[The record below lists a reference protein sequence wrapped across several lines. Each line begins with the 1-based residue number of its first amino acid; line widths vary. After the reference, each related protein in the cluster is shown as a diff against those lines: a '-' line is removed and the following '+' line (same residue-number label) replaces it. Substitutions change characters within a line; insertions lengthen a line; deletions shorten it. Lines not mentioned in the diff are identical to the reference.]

1 MTAAGARVVRASAIR
16 SRAGRA
22 PLRASGLRVSGLR
35 GGLWAG
41 LWAGLRV
48 GLRAALPTGA
58 LLALLC
64 GCAAP
69 AINTADRANASAQA
83 QDSRV
88 QWLVLHFTGETLA
101 DSLRL
106 LTGPTV
112 SAHYLLSDETPPQVY
127 PLVDENRRAWHAG
140 DSAWR
145 GQTPLNASS
154 IGIEIVNPGPLR
166 QADGSIVF
174 APYPAAQIDVLI
186 PLMRAIMARHGIR
199 GDRILGHSDIAPQR
213 KVDPGPAFPWQR
225 LAAAGLVAWP
235 DAARVARLRPRF
247 EAALPS
253 LAWFAQALATVGYS
267 VPASGAPQA
276 TPDAAEAGIR
286 RVIAAFQMK
295 YRPARFDGQPDAETA
310 ALLQSL
316 LEGLAP

>member
-1 MTAAGARVVRASAIR
+1 MA
-16 SRAGRA
+16 
-22 PLRASGLRVSGLR
+22 
-35 GGLWAG
+35 
-41 LWAGLRV
+41 RV
-48 GLRAALPTGA
+48 GLVALVG
-58 LLALLC
+58 LLI

-69 AINTADRANASAQA
+69 LINTHHPAQA

-106 LTGPTV
+106 LTGPKV
-112 SAHYLLSDETPPQVY
+112 SAHYLLSDESPPVVY
-127 PLVDENRRAWHAG
+127 RLVDENRRAWHAG

-145 GQTPLNASS
+145 GHTQLNASA
-154 IGIEIVNPGPLR
+154 IGIEIVNPGPVR
-166 QADGSIVF
+166 QADGSTVF
-174 APYPAAQIDVLI
+174 APYPAAQMEVLI
-186 PLMRAIMARHGIR
+186 PLMQAIVARHGIR
-199 GDRILGHSDIAPQR
+199 GDHILGHSDIAPQR

-235 DAARVARLRPRF
+235 DAAQVARLRPRF
-247 EAALPS
+247 DAALPS
-253 LAWFAQALATVGYS
+253 LAWFAQALTTLGYS
-267 VPASGAPQA
+267 LPASGPQA
-276 TPDAAEAGIR
+276 PDDAVEIRTR

-316 LEGLAP
+316 VDGQAP

>member
-1 MTAAGARVVRASAIR
+1 MTAAVPRAAPPAALR
-16 SRAGRA
+16 RRAG
-22 PLRASGLRVSGLR
+22 PITV
-35 GGLWAG
+35 
-41 LWAGLRV
+41 
-48 GLRAALPTGA
+48 
-58 LLALLC
+58 LLASLLI

-69 AINTADRANASAQA
+69 AVNTNYPAQA

-106 LTGPTV
+106 LTGPAV
-112 SAHYLLSDETPPQVY
+112 SAHYLVSDETPPVVY
-127 PLVDENRRAWHAG
+127 QLVDENRRAWHAG

-145 GQTPLNASS
+145 GHSALNASA

-295 YRPARFDGQPDAETA
+295 YRPAQFDGQPDAETA

>member
-1 MTAAGARVVRASAIR
+1 MTAAIPRAA
-16 SRAGRA
+16 APTALGRPA
-22 PLRASGLRVSGLR
+22 VPITGRLIGLL
-35 GGLWAG
+35 AG
-41 LWAGLRV
+41 LLI
-48 GLRAALPTGA
+48 
-58 LLALLC
+58 

-69 AINTADRANASAQA
+69 PIATQHSAQA

-106 LTGPTV
+106 LTGPAV
-112 SAHYLLSDETPPQVY
+112 SAHYLVSDERPPVVY

-145 GQTPLNASS
+145 GHSQLNASA
-154 IGIEIVNPGPLR
+154 IGIEIVNPGPVR
-166 QADGSIVF
+166 QADGSTVF
-174 APYPAAQIDVLI
+174 APYPAAQIDALI
-186 PLMRAIMARHGIR
+186 ALLRAIVARHAIR
-199 GDRILGHSDIAPQR
+199 GEHILGHSDIAPQR

-235 DAARVARLRPRF
+235 DAAQVARLRPRF
-247 EAALPS
+247 DAALPG

-267 VPASGAPQA
+267 VPTSSRPDI
-276 TPDAAEAGIR
+276 TPDLTETHIR

-295 YRPARFDGQPDAETA
+295 YRPARYDGQPDAETA
-310 ALLQSL
+310 ALLQNL
-316 LEGLAP
+316 VDRLAP